1 MILMTVPLGSGEK
14 YQGPPSIAG
23 IASHKIYQALL
34 LSKPHIITMIRYE
47 LPLLY
52 AFPVAQTLSWCS
64 SIIWEEDLLFAHLS
78 LLYLNPAHPPRPSP
92 TLWTFLKTDLP

>member
-1 MILMTVPLGSGEK
+1 MTVPLGSGEK

-34 LSKPHIITMIRYE
+34 LSKPHIITMIRLE

-52 AFPVAQTLSWCS
+52 AFPVAQTLSSCS
-64 SIIWEEDLLFAHLS
+64 SIIWEEDLLFAHIS
-78 LLYLNPAHPPRPSP
+78 LPVFESCPSSPPAPHP
-92 TLWTFLKTDLP
+92 LKLPHN